1 MTNEKLTYEKNE
13 DEEVDRVQPLM
24 SHLLELRSRTVKA
37 CASVLVV
44 FLALSP
50 FMKQIFDI
58 LSRPL
63 MSALPEGVKMLS
75 TGVVAPFFVPLKV
88 TLFLAFLIALPIVLY
103 QVWAFVAPG
112 LYKKEKRLVFPV
124 LISSIIMFA
133 LGMLY
138 CYFIVFRMVFL
149 FIAGF
154 SPESV
159 NFAPDIDA
167 YFSFVIGMFVAFGLA
182 FEVPIVVVL
191 LNHTGIARYE
201 QMVHLRP
208 YVIVGA
214 FVIAAIVTPP
224 DVLSQCLLAVP
235 LVILYQVG
243 LWAVKA
249 FGKKHEDSEDNEA

>member
-13 DEEVDRVQPLM
+13 DEEVDREQPLM

-201 QMVHLRP
+201 QMVRLRP

-249 FGKKHEDSEDNEA
+249 FGKKHEVSEDNEA

>member
-1 MTNEKLTYEKNE
+1 
-13 DEEVDRVQPLM
+13 
-24 SHLLELRSRTVKA
+24 
-37 CASVLVV
+37 
-44 FLALSP
+44 
-50 FMKQIFDI
+50 
-58 LSRPL
+58 
-63 MSALPEGVKMLS
+63 
-75 TGVVAPFFVPLKV
+75 
-88 TLFLAFLIALPIVLY
+88 
-103 QVWAFVAPG
+103 
-112 LYKKEKRLVFPV
+112 
-124 LISSIIMFA
+124 MFA

-201 QMVHLRP
+201 QMVRLRP

>member
-13 DEEVDRVQPLM
+13 DEEVDREQPLM

-182 FEVPIVVVL
+182 FEVPIVVAL

-201 QMVHLRP
+201 QMVRLRP